1 MPKKRIGFIGLGNM
15 GELMSKNIL
24 KGGFPLTVYDLV
36 AERVGALVK
45 LGAAAASSPREVG
58 ENSEIVILMVP
69 DSPHVEA
76 AVFGEKGVI
85 EGLGRGNIIVVMS
98 TVEPLY
104 IQELAKRCGER
115 GIRVMDCP
123 VSGNRL
129 KGAPDGTLTIM
140 VGGPKEVLEECRD
153 VLKTMGGNIIHCG
166 AVLGSG
172 EMAKVANN
180 LVALSTVLLLNEAM
194 VLGVKFG
201 LKADTLFEVLKNSSG
216 GGWIL
221 NNLWAPKVLKG
232 DFTPAFDLDLAV
244 KDTGLALA
252 SGRALKVPLMLASLA
267 NQIYQTESAAGKG
280 KLDPASAITSLEQ
293 LAGVQVRS
301 EKK

>member
-1 MPKKRIGFIGLGNM
+1 
-15 GELMSKNIL
+15 
-24 KGGFPLTVYDLV
+24 
-36 AERVGALVK
+36 
-45 LGAAAASSPREVG
+45 
-58 ENSEIVILMVP
+58 MVP

-76 AVFGEKGVI
+76 AVFGENGII
-85 EGLGRGNIIVVMS
+85 EGSRRGNIIVVMS

-104 IQELAKRCGER
+104 IQQLAKRCGER
-115 GIRVMDCP
+115 AIRVIDCP

-140 VGGPKEVLEECRD
+140 VGGPKEVLEECQD
-153 VLKTMGGNIIHCG
+153 VLRTMGSNIIHCG
-166 AVLGSG
+166 EVLGSG

-216 GGWIL
+216 GGWML

-232 DFTPAFDLDLAV
+232 DFAAAFDLDLAV

-280 KLDPASAITSLEQ
+280 KLDPASTITSLEK

-301 EKK
+301 EKSN